1 MKQGPLHSEEFPWLG
16 VVRRYPEGLAV
27 LLDVGPLCLTLHF
40 SPPWTEFPPDSRMT
54 NRGPGPV

>member
-1 MKQGPLHSEEFPWLG
+1 MKQRPLHSEEFLWLD
-16 VVRRYPEGLAV
+16 VVRRNPEGPAG
-27 LLDVGPLCLTLHF
+27 LLDVGPPCLPLHS